1 MPKLFTTAIAVF
13 ILLALANIADC
24 LLVNHDWKSTGD
36 ILAGAFAGIL
46 CLTLVLSRAKE
57 R

>member
-1 MPKLFTTAIAVF
+1 MSKLFTTAIAVF
-13 ILLALANIADC
+13 VLLALANIADC

-46 CLTLVLSRAKE
+46 CLTLVLSRTKE
-57 R
+57 Q